1 MASTDAPL
9 AFRAR
14 WVFPIDRAPIEGGIV
29 TIGGGRILAVGE
41 NASAGPPRDLGD
53 VALLPG
59 FVNAHTHL
67 EFSLLDQPLG
77 QRGMP
82 FPAWI
87 EAVVAYRRQRDKPLM
102 VETDGFAR
110 FRRRWAEAGLK
121 KLQEAATVAV
131 GDIATMD
138 WPDECA
144 PARGLSLTAF
154 TELLGLDPAR
164 QTALLARAKDHIEE
178 RLERGGIPKPGLGPH
193 APYTVGPDLLR
204 KVCELSAAERVP
216 VAMHLAESRE
226 ELELL
231 RTHQGP
237 LVDVLARLGAWH
249 PDSLPLGLAP
259 IDYLQ
264 LLATAHRA
272 LVIHGNYFDRD
283 EFEFLAA
290 HRDRMSLVY
299 CPRTH
304 AYFGHDPYPL
314 AGMLTAGA
322 HVAVGTDSLAS
333 NPDLSILS
341 ELRHIA
347 RHHPNL
353 SRDAILRMGTLSGAE
368 ALGLAEKLGSIT
380 PGKRA
385 LLATIP
391 LEQTT
396 GEPHDLLFGSSA
408 PATLL
413 SLS

>member
-1 MASTDAPL
+1 MASPANAIAL
-9 AFRAR
+9 SAH
-14 WVFPIDRAPIEGGIV
+14 WVFPVDRPPIEGGIV
-29 TIGGGRILAVGE
+29 TIAGGKIVAVGE
-41 NASAGPPRDLGD
+41 NQSGSAPRDLGD

-67 EFSLLDQPLG
+67 EFSLLEQPLG
-77 QRGMP
+77 RPGMP

-87 EAVVAYRRQRDKPLM
+87 EAVVEYRRQRDKPLM
-102 VETDGFAR
+102 VETDGLAR
-110 FRRRWAEAGLK
+110 FGRRWAEAGLK
-121 KLQEAATVAV
+121 QLRGAATVAV

-138 WPDECA
+138 WPLECA
-144 PARGLSLTAF
+144 PVGGLSLTAF
-154 TELLGLDPAR
+154 AEVLGLSPTR
-164 QTALLARAKDHIEE
+164 QAPLLARAKNYVEE
-178 RLERGGIPKPGLGPH
+178 RLENAGNPRPGLSPH

-204 KVCELSAAERVP
+204 KICELAAAERIP

-237 LVDVLARLGAWH
+237 LVEVLERLGAWY
-249 PDSLPLGLAP
+249 PDSLPPGLAT

-272 LVIHGNYFDRD
+272 LVIHGNYLSRD
-283 EFEFLAA
+283 EFEFVAA
-290 HRDRMSLVY
+290 HRDRMSVVY

-314 AGMLTAGA
+314 AGMLTAGVR
-322 HVAVGTDSLAS
+322 VAVGTDSLAS
-333 NPDLSILS
+333 NPDLAILS

-347 RHHPNL
+347 RHHPNV

-368 ALGLAEKLGSIT
+368 ALGYGEKLGSIT

-385 LLATIP
+385 WLATVP
-391 LEQTT
+391 LEQST
-396 GEPHDLLFGSSA
+396 GEPHSLLLGSSA

-413 SLS
+413 SPS

>member
-1 MASTDAPL
+1 MNPMDSSAAPIAL
-9 AFRAR
+9 RAR
-14 WVFPIDRAPIEGGIV
+14 WVFPVDQPPIEGGIV
-29 TIGGGRILAVGE
+29 TIAGGKIVAVGK
-41 NASAGPPRDLGD
+41 NQSPAPPRDLGD
-53 VALLPG
+53 GALLPG

-77 QRGMP
+77 QPEMP

-87 EAVVAYRRQRDKPLM
+87 EAVVAYRRERDKPLM

-110 FRRRWAEAGLK
+110 FRRQWAEAGLQQ
-121 KLQEAATVAV
+121 LREAATVAV

-138 WPDECA
+138 WPRECLA
-144 PARGLSLTAF
+144 GGGLSLTAF
-154 TELLGLDPAR
+154 IELLGLDPAR
-164 QTALLARAKDHIEE
+164 QSALLARAKHYLDE
-178 RLERGGIPKPGLGPH
+178 RLETGGLPKPGLSPH

-237 LVDVLARLGAWH
+237 LVQVLQTLGAWH
-249 PDSLPLGLAP
+249 PESLPPGLTP

-264 LLATAHRA
+264 LLATAHRS
-272 LVIHGNYFDRD
+272 LVIHGNYLGRD
-283 EFEFLAA
+283 DFEFVAA
-290 HRDRMSLVY
+290 HREQMSLIH

-304 AYFGHDPYPL
+304 AYFGHEPYPL
-314 AGMLTAGA
+314 AGMLAAGA
-322 HVAVGTDSLAS
+322 RVAVGTDSRAS

-347 RHHPNL
+347 RHHPNV

-368 ALGLAEKLGSIT
+368 ALGSGEKLGSIT

-385 LLATIP
+385 WLATVP
-391 LEQTT
+391 LEQTA
-396 GEPHDLLFGSSA
+396 GEPHDMLLGSTA

-413 SLS
+413 

>member
-1 MASTDAPL
+1 MPANPSPFAL
-9 AFRAR
+9 QAR
-14 WVFPIDRAPIEGGIV
+14 WIFPIDRPPIEGGFV
-29 TIGGGRILAVGE
+29 TIAGGKVVAVGE
-41 NASAGPPRDLGD
+41 NQSNAPPRDLGD

-77 QRGMP
+77 QPGMP
-82 FPAWI
+82 FPDWI
-87 EAVVAYRRQRDKPLM
+87 EAVVAYRRERDKPLM

-110 FRRRWAEAGLK
+110 FRRRWAEAGLQQ
-121 KLQEAATVAV
+121 LREAATVAA

-138 WPDECA
+138 WPRESA
-144 PARGLSLTAF
+144 SAGGVSLTAF
-154 TELLGLDPAR
+154 IEVLGLDPAR
-164 QTALLARAKDHIEE
+164 QAVLLARAKNYIEE
-178 RLERGGIPKPGLGPH
+178 RLEAGGNPKPGLSPH

-226 ELELL
+226 ELALL

-237 LVDVLARLGAWH
+237 LVEVLQRLGAWH
-249 PDSLPLGLAP
+249 PNSLPVGLAP

-264 LLATAHRA
+264 LLAKAHRS
-272 LVIHGNYFDRD
+272 LVIHGNYLGRD
-283 EFEFLAA
+283 DFEFVAA
-290 HRDRMSLVY
+290 HRERMSLVY

-322 HVAVGTDSLAS
+322 RIAVGTDSRAS

-341 ELRHIA
+341 ELQHIA
-347 RHHPNL
+347 RHHPNV

-368 ALGLAEKLGSIT
+368 ALGSGEKLGSIT

-385 LLATIP
+385 WLATVP
-391 LEQTT
+391 LEQTV
-396 GEPHDLLFGSSA
+396 GEPHELLFGTSA
-408 PATLL
+408 PAKLL
-413 SLS
+413 SP

>member
-1 MASTDAPL
+1 MTSPESTVAL
-9 AFRAR
+9 RAR
-14 WVFPIDRAPIEGGIV
+14 WVFPVDRPPIEGGIV
-29 TIGGGRILAVGE
+29 TIAGGKIVAVGE
-41 NASAGPPRDLGD
+41 NRSAGPPRDLGD

-67 EFSLLDQPLG
+67 EFSLLERPLG
-77 QRGMP
+77 QPGMP

-110 FRRRWAEAGLK
+110 FRRRWAEAGLQQ
-121 KLQEAATVAV
+121 LREAATVAA
-131 GDIATMD
+131 GDIATID
-138 WPDECA
+138 WPAECA
-144 PARGLSLTAF
+144 SSGGVSLTAF
-154 TELLGLDPAR
+154 TEVLGLDPAR
-164 QTALLARAKDHIEE
+164 QAMLLARARNYIEE
-178 RLERGGIPKPGLGPH
+178 RLEAGGAPKPGLSPH

-204 KVCELSAAERVP
+204 KVCELSATERVP
-216 VAMHLAESRE
+216 VAIHLAESRE

-237 LVDVLARLGAWH
+237 LIEALQRLGAWY
-249 PDSLPLGLAP
+249 PESLSIGLAP

-272 LVIHGNYFDRD
+272 LVVHGNYLGRD
-283 EFEFLAA
+283 DFEFVAA

-322 HVAVGTDSLAS
+322 RVAVGTDSRAS
-333 NPDLSILS
+333 NPDQSILS

-347 RHHPNL
+347 RHHPNV

-368 ALGLAEKLGSIT
+368 ALGSGEKLGSIT

-385 LLATIP
+385 WLATVP
-391 LEQTT
+391 LEQTS
-396 GEPHDLLFGSSA
+396 GEPHDLLFASSA
-408 PATLL
+408 PASLL
-413 SLS
+413 

>member
-1 MASTDAPL
+1 MASPVDKVAL
-9 AFRAR
+9 RAR
-14 WVFPIDRAPIEGGIV
+14 WVFPVDRPPIDGGIV
-29 TIGGGRILAVGE
+29 TVAGGRIAAVGE
-41 NASAGPPRDLGD
+41 NQSSSPLRDLGD

-67 EFSLLDQPLG
+67 EFSLLDRPLG
-77 QRGMP
+77 RPGMP

-87 EAVVAYRRQRDKPLM
+87 EAVVEYRRQRDKPLM
-102 VETDGFAR
+102 VETDGLAR
-110 FRRRWAEAGLK
+110 FGRRWAEAGLK
-121 KLQEAATVAV
+121 QLRGAATVAV

-138 WPDECA
+138 WPRECA
-144 PARGLSLTAF
+144 PAGGLSLTAF
-154 TELLGLDPAR
+154 AEVLGLDPAR
-164 QTALLARAKDHIEE
+164 QAPLLARAKHYVEE
-178 RLERGGIPKPGLGPH
+178 RLENGGSPRPGLSPH

-204 KVCELSAAERVP
+204 KICELSAAERVP

-237 LVDVLARLGAWH
+237 LVDVIERLGAWH
-249 PDSLPLGLAP
+249 PESLLPGLAT

-272 LVIHGNYFDRD
+272 LVIHGNYLSRD
-283 EFEFLAA
+283 EFEFVAA
-290 HRDRMSLVY
+290 HRDRMSVVY

-314 AGMLTAGA
+314 AGMLTAGVR
-322 HVAVGTDSLAS
+322 VAAGTDSLAS

-347 RHHPNL
+347 RHHANV

-368 ALGLAEKLGSIT
+368 ALGYGEKLGSIT

-385 LLATIP
+385 WLITVP
-391 LEQTT
+391 LEHTS
-396 GEPHDLLFGSSA
+396 GEPHELLFASNRA
-408 PATLL
+408 AEMHHA
-413 SLS
+413 

>member
-1 MASTDAPL
+1 
-9 AFRAR
+9 
-14 WVFPIDRAPIEGGIV
+14 
-29 TIGGGRILAVGE
+29 
-41 NASAGPPRDLGD
+41 
-53 VALLPG
+53 
-59 FVNAHTHL
+59 
-67 EFSLLDQPLG
+67 
-77 QRGMP
+77 MP